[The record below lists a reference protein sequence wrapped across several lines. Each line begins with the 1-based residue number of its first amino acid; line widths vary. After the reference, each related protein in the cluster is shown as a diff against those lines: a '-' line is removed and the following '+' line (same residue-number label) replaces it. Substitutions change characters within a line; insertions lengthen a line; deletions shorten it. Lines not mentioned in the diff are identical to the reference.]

1 MIRFRSF
8 RAALLTLILGVVA
21 VAQVTTFLIVAN
33 VNRTQA
39 SREIDGDLRNAAE
52 AFNRVTASRTHLLA
66 SSAKAVASDY
76 AFRRLF
82 FESADDPATLQS
94 AFTSASDRINAD
106 LNAWVDLDGITIA
119 SSEEVDQETFTE
131 LVFRADESEEAE
143 ASGYLEIG
151 DQPYSVVAVP
161 IRAPTIVGWWVVGFR
176 IDEEFARDLNAQT
189 RVEVSFATPGNQIVA
204 SSLDSDSRA
213 ALQSAWL
220 GMPREQ
226 NQIYDVPLAND
237 TYKVL
242 LQADAIEGGGE
253 LAVILQFSLDE
264 KLAPARRLSRWILM
278 VSLGGIVLA
287 AIFGLGFARRLS
299 RPVQRLAE
307 HTRLIASG
315 DYTTQLELRRHDELG
330 DLANAFNTMSTGL
343 AERDQVRDLL
353 DKNVSPEV
361 AAQLMKEGSGL
372 GGEEREVTVLFAD
385 LRGFTTLSENL
396 PPREVVALLNRYL
409 DLMSEAIEAEGGVID
424 KFIGDEVMALF
435 GAPVEGTNSA
445 LRAIKAALG
454 MRKALA
460 ALNAELAAEGQPP
473 LAFGIGINT
482 APDIAGNIGSQRRL
496 NYSVIGD
503 GVNLAAR
510 LQTQTRNSEFATDMI
525 ISASTLALA
534 LVGGK
539 IVTRDLGTVIV
550 KGRAQETQITPLP
563 TPETFSIRTSYA
575 CLVRSVFFLP
585 LGWLR

>member
-33 VNRTQA
+33 VNRQQA
-39 SREIDGDLRNAAE
+39 DREIDSDLRNAAE
-52 AFNRVTASRTHLLA
+52 AFNRVTAARSHLLA
-66 SSAKAVASDY
+66 SSAKAVASDF

-82 FESADDPATLQS
+82 FDSAEDLATLQS
-94 AFTSASDRINAD
+94 AFTSASERINAD

-119 SSEEVDQETFTE
+119 SSEDVTAATYTE
-131 LVFRADESEEAE
+131 LVFRADESEAAE
-143 ASGYLEIG
+143 ADGYLEIRG
-151 DQPYSVVAVP
+151 QPYSVVAVP

-176 IDEEFARDLNAQT
+176 IDEEFADEVNAQT
-189 RVEVSFATPGNQIVA
+189 RVEVSFANRGQEIVA
-204 SSLDSDSRA
+204 SSLDAASRA
-213 ALQSAWL
+213 ALAASWWQ
-220 GMPREQ
+220 MPREL
-226 NQIYDVPLAND
+226 NRVYDVPLAED
-237 TYKVL
+237 TYKML
-242 LQADAIEGGGE
+242 LQANAIEGGGE

-264 KLAPARRLSRWILM
+264 KLAPARRLSRWILA

-287 AIFGLGFARRLS
+287 AIVGLGFARRLS
-299 RPVQRLAE
+299 RPVQRLAH
-307 HTRLIASG
+307 HTRLIANG
-315 DYTTQLELRRHDELG
+315 DYATQLDLRRDDELG
-330 DLANAFNTMSTGL
+330 DLAKAFNTMSTGL

-361 AAQLMKEGSGL
+361 AAQLMQEGSAL

-385 LRGFTTLSENL
+385 LRGFTTLSEHL
-396 PPREVVALLNRYL
+396 PPREVVTLLNRYL
-409 DLMSEAIEAEGGVID
+409 DRMAQAIEAEGGVID

-445 LRAIKAALG
+445 LRAIKAALA

-460 ALNAELAAEGQPP
+460 ELNAELAADGQPP

-482 APDIAGNIGSQRRL
+482 APVIAGNIGSQRRL

-510 LQTQTRNSEFATDMI
+510 LQTQTRTPEFATDLI

-534 LVGGK
+534 LVDGK
-539 IVTRDLGTVIV
+539 VTTRDLGTVTV
-550 KGRAQETQITPLP
+550 KGRAQATQI
-563 TPETFSIRTSYA
+563 YA
-575 CLVRSVFFLP
+575 VEGLKSS
-585 LGWLR
+585 